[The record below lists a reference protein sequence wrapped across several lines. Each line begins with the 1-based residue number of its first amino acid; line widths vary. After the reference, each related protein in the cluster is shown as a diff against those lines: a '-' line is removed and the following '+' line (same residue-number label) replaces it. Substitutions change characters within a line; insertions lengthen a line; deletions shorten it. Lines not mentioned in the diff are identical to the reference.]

1 LNRRCAAAFQRSE
14 FDRRFSGRATAMTEK
29 LDTVVRFLNRAEEL
43 RGIADGIKDPEIR
56 EAVLKWAE
64 DCEEAA
70 RRAMESDAV
79 DPPER
84 SKKDT
89 R

>member
-1 LNRRCAAAFQRSE
+1 
-14 FDRRFSGRATAMTEK
+14 MTEK

-64 DCEEAA
+64 DCEQAA
-70 RRAMESDAV
+70 RRAMESEAV
-79 DPPER
+79 NPPDR
-84 SKKDT
+84 SKDET